1 MQTFILLINPIL
13 ATSKEDRKKV
23 VSNCCRNA
31 QSLIAPSP
39 SLVGSVRVRDFPLDI
54 RALGAREKVADDKDL
69 QRGHDDDHGGLCE
82 REPKDPGLCRNHG
95 REVAVLTGL
104 EVLLHPVDPRE
115 LVLEAVQGLVH
126 GVGVGLG
133 ARSLL
138 VRFHLRGA
146 LLVLDRDLKVDDL
159 FGKGRHVVR
168 EAEGVLALL
177 VGGEDVVALALL
189 LELEEDLAVGSGGLD
204 IDIE

>member
-1 MQTFILLINPIL
+1 M
-13 ATSKEDRKKV
+13 SKGDKK
-23 VSNCCRNA
+23 RG
-31 QSLIAPSP
+31 SLQLFGQRPKFFFRPSS
-39 SLVGSVRVRDFPLDI
+39 SLDSMYVREIPLDI

-69 QRGHDDDHGGLCE
+69 QRRHNHNHGGLCE

-126 GVGVGLG
+126 GVGVSLG
-133 ARSLL
+133 AGTLL
-138 VRFHLRGA
+138 ILFHLRGA

-159 FGKGRHVVR
+159 FGKSRHVVR
-168 EAEGVLALL
+168 EAEGVLALF

-189 LELEEDLAVGSGGLD
+189 LELEEDLVVGSGGLD
-204 IDIE
+204 IDIECSS